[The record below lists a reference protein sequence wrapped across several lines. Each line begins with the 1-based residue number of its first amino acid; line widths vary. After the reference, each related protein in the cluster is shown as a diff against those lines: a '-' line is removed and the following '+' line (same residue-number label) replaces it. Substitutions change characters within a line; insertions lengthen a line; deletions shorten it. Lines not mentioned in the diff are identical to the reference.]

1 MTATSN
7 WTPGTAL
14 VAIVIA
20 AASTVLQAPPGH
32 ATIDELA
39 INGTYTAVS
48 NGQWAKTN
56 ERFHDEATV
65 SSTWT
70 IASSCTGIFDC
81 TGRVT
86 SDSGW
91 SADARY
97 ISGMWFVTRTVGH
110 WEHCADGSTAAGKQI
125 FEFYPDPGNGS
136 VFEGWDTTTGPSGA
150 CGRNLPLTIEMPF
163 MLTPK

>member
-1 MTATSN
+1 MSGIPNWTRRITVAAIVTAT
-7 WTPGTAL
+7 AC
-14 VAIVIA
+14 A
-20 AASTVLQAPPGH
+20 VLQAPPGH

-39 INGTYTAVS
+39 LNGTYTAVS

-97 ISGMWFVTRTVGH
+97 VSGMWFVTHSVDN
-110 WEHCADGSTAAGKQI
+110 WEHCPDGGTAAGKQI
-125 FEFYPDPGNGS
+125 FKFYPDPKNRS

-163 MLTPK
+163 TLSPK